1 LSAQIAADRRRRRRR
16 EADVVKAAQLRE
28 QRLEREAAS
37 EVSAIGTARGT

>member
-1 LSAQIAADRRRRRRR
+1 MQATRTGRLQ
-16 EADVVKAAQLRE
+16 ADVVKAAQLRE